1 MFYNYSEE
9 SGALSTTQSVQ
20 KERAEKASN
29 PSTSVRFANEVEQI
43 GEQDDDCSFDNGD
56 MTSNIDINKLTN
68 KKKQYL

>member
-1 MFYNYSEE
+1 
-9 SGALSTTQSVQ
+9 VQ